1 MAPVELVPADTPAL
15 LAELSALAHVIW
27 HQHYAP
33 IIGREQVEY
42 MLAEGY
48 SEAALAR
55 QWAAGT
61 RFTLARHD
69 ARYVGFAA
77 VSLDPVD
84 AAMAWLDKLYVHIDA
99 RGLGVGRR
107 LVARAAAQ
115 AREADAQVLR
125 LRVNR
130 HNTDS
135 IAAYQRLGFAMEGE
149 DVKDIGGGF
158 VMDDYLMTAPVATL
172 ENVGPQ

>member
-115 AREADAQVLR
+115 AREADARSYACASTVTTPTR
-125 LRVNR
+125 SPPTKGSASPWKARTSR
-130 HNTDS
+130 IS
-135 IAAYQRLGFAMEGE
+135 AAVSLW
-149 DVKDIGGGF
+149 
-158 VMDDYLMTAPVATL
+158 TTTS
-172 ENVGPQ
+172 